1 MTPREKYLLALGAF
15 RRSVHGLML
24 ATAGLQAAAHE
35 MDPQGE
41 SPDDAVAVEIFGEC
55 LTELRGMAALLP
67 GVRQL
72 LQAALEPAQVIEE
85 TGEPHAN
92 CEEH

>member
-1 MTPREKYLLALGAF
+1 MTERDKYLLALGAF

-35 MDPQGE
+35 MDPRGE
-41 SPDDAVAVEIFGEC
+41 ASDDATAVAIFGEC
-55 LTELRGMAALLP
+55 LTELRGMADLLP
-67 GVRQL
+67 GIRQL
-72 LQAALEPAQVIEE
+72 FSDTLKPAVTVEE
-85 TGEPHAN
+85 TKAPHAD